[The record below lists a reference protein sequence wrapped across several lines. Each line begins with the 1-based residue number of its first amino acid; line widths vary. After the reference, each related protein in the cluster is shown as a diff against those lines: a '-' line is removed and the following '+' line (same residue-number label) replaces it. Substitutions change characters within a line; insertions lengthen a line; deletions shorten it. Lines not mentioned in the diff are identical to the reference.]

1 MRIDLYTKSVLSIIA
16 ACLVWLCFGALTPTA
31 SAQASAQRVVVAG
44 WDRPIQVVVVDGNG
58 TPLIGNQGLR
68 VNFGAQPV
76 PVSFGAQPLPVT
88 FGNQPV
94 PVALTAIQQR
104 AESWQSIPV
113 ALTAIQRN
121 GNWQPILV
129 DVMKQPSTLMPT
141 P

>member
-1 MRIDLYTKSVLSIIA
+1 MKIDLYTKSVLSVIA

-31 SAQASAQRVVVAG
+31 SAQANAQKVIVAG
-44 WDRPIQVVVVDGNG
+44 WDRPIQVVLVDGNG
-58 TPLIGNQGLR
+58 MPLVGNQGLR

-88 FGNQPV
+88 FGNQPL
-94 PVALTAIQQR
+94 PVAVTAIQR
-104 AESWQSIPV
+104 SDNWQPIPV

-129 DVMKQPSTLMPT
+129 DVMKQPPTLMPT